1 MNTTLNKI
9 AVRVSV
15 LSFFALSFSSI
26 PVLGANGS
34 DSFIQGIISPLVP
47 SWIEIPALANLT
59 PSTTPSDPNEIVPED
74 FPKPNRAPK
83 PSPTQSIPD
92 ESVPEGVVESTTKA
106 SVPEYLP
113 PKSARH

>member
-59 PSTTPSDPNEIVPED
+59 PS
-74 FPKPNRAPK
+74 
-83 PSPTQSIPD
+83 PTQSIPD